1 MKRIII
7 DTCVWYACFDKTDSN
22 YQYSDKILKI
32 LNLHDIIIPFPTL
45 YETINT
51 RFVKNN
57 YGQMDRLFSFINNPS
72 KVYLVDDS
80 SYKDKAKSIVFSSL
94 NRNKSYS
101 LVDMIIRLMMEDI
114 SLGEI
119 AVMTFNVGDFVG
131 VNNTEIINPKD
142 I

>member
-57 YGQMDRLFSFINNPS
+57 YGQMDGLFSFINNPS

-80 SYKDKAKSIVFSSL
+80 PYKDKAKSIVFSSL

>member
-57 YGQMDRLFSFINNPS
+57 YGQMDGLFSFINNPS

-94 NRNKSYS
+94 TRNKSYS

-131 VNNTEIINPKD
+131 VNNTEIINPKN